1 MTTIDKDKIMN
12 NKEGLTTTTTELIII
27 IEMKEMTVIKKNI
40 TMKEKKEIIT
50 ETAVVENP
58 IPDSAEEEV
67 LEAEAA
73 EEEVDNEI

>member
-1 MTTIDKDKIMN
+1 MTTIDKDKIMI